1 MGVEG
6 LNQYLLHNVSKESKT
21 IQKIYTNQLKGK
33 KIAIDASIY
42 IYKYFVNNNYVMLN
56 DSIHKM
62 INDFIIN
69 RITPIFIFDGKPPK
83 LKNYIIDKRKREKCE
98 AELVYNN
105 VDNPELKEKLEK
117 QFIRPNKDT
126 IDFIKKILNKRNIK
140 YIDALNEADP
150 LCAWLVKTG
159 KVWACLSDDTD
170 MFIYGCPRVLRSYS
184 INTKSLMLYDFDK
197 ILNQLKVS
205 FDEFREICVI
215 SGTDYNITENNIH
228 IIKAFRLFKDYKNE
242 VKEVNEVKTIFINWL
257 LQNNYIIDNTEY
269 YTILELMDI
278 SNFTFMAY

>member
-6 LNQYLLHNVSKESKT
+6 LNQYLLHNVPKESKS

-42 IYKYFVNNNYVMLN
+42 IYKFFVNNNYIILS
-56 DSIHKM
+56 DSIYKM
-62 INDFIIN
+62 IDDFVGN
-69 RITPIFIFDGKPPK
+69 RVTPIFIFDGKPPK
-83 LKNYIIDKRKREKCE
+83 LKDYIINKRRKEKDI
-98 AELVYNN
+98 AEQAYQN
-105 VDNPELKEKLEK
+105 VDNPEIKGKLEK

-126 IDFIKKILNKRNIK
+126 IDFVKRILNKRNIK

-170 MFIYGCPRVLRSYS
+170 MFIYGSPRVLRSYS

-197 ILNQLKVS
+197 ILKQLKVS

-215 SGTDYNITENNIH
+215 SGTDYNITEHNIH
-228 IIKAFRLFKDYKNE
+228 ITKVFKLFYDFR
-242 VKEVNEVKTIFINWL
+242 KEGNVRFIDWL
-257 LQNNYIIDNTEY
+257 IDNHHITDDKEY

-278 SNFTFMAY
+278 NNMNFTAC